1 MAAQAL
7 PLAPEAP
14 VALYI
19 DGTRAAVLFCS
30 PFDLDELAVGY
41 AVSRRLISERGDLA
55 SLAVRPDQRSVSLCT
70 ASGKG
75 IGRKDEGF
83 VFSACGA
90 AAIREYPEPEERKD
104 PRAGT
109 GDLPR
114 ALPGPLDIDA
124 LGALSRRMFASAELY
139 RKTGGMHIAALASY
153 PGERGAYFAARE
165 DVGRHNAVDKVVGR
179 GFLDGVDFRGAVLL
193 TSGRIACDMVLKA
206 DAAGIPILV
215 SRSIP
220 TTEAY
225 RLALERRIILVGRM
239 GSAEPIVYSGGSL

>member
-1 MAAQAL
+1 MPAKSL

-41 AVSRRLISERGDLA
+41 AVSRRLISERGELA

-75 IGRKDEGF
+75 IGREDEGY

-90 AAIREYPEPEERKD
+90 ASIREDPEPEGSD
-104 PRAGT
+104 GPRAGAS
-109 GDLPR
+109 GEPLAFPR
-114 ALPGPLDIDA
+114 SLDMEG

-153 PGERGAYFAARE
+153 PEERGAYFAARE

-179 GFLDGVDFRGAVLL
+179 GFLDGVDFRGTVLL
-193 TSGRIACDMVLKA
+193 TSGRIASDMVLKA

-225 RLALERRIILVGRM
+225 RLALERRIILVGRI